1 MPTRSD
7 LGRRGED
14 LAAEFLTRRGWRVV
28 ARNVRSREG
37 EIDIVASREG
47 IVAFVE
53 VKTRRTVAF
62 GSPAEAVTFRK
73 RLRIR
78 GLAARFLAASEAHA
92 REIRFDVVEVV
103 CRRDETRINH
113 IEAAF

>member
-1 MPTRSD
+1 MPSRSE

-14 LAAEFLTRRGWRVV
+14 LAAAFLERRGWRVL

-37 EIDIVASREG
+37 EIDIVAARG
-47 IVAFVE
+47 GVVAFVE
-53 VKTRRTVAF
+53 VKTRRTTAF
-62 GSPAEAVTFRK
+62 GTPAEAVTVRK

-78 GLAARFLAASEAHA
+78 GLAAAYLAGSVAGA
-92 REIRFDVVEVV
+92 REVRFDVVEVL
-103 CRRDETRINH
+103 CRRDGTQINH

>member
-1 MPTRSD
+1 MSTKSE

-14 LAAEFLTRRGWRVV
+14 LAAKFLERRGWRVV

-37 EIDIVASREG
+37 EIDIVAAREG
-47 IVAFVE
+47 VVAFVE
-53 VKTRRTVAF
+53 VKTRRTTAY
-62 GSPAEAVTFRK
+62 GTPGEAVTFRK

-78 GLAARFLAASEAHA
+78 GLAAQFLASSEARA
-92 REIRFDVVEVV
+92 REIRFDVVEVI
-103 CRRDETRINH
+103 CRRDGTRINH